1 MNKKHLLIAAA
12 ALIVAA
18 IAGYVVWDRH
28 QTRKLQDATLAR
40 IDNATQ
46 ALRTAL
52 APSKDPLAQSQV
64 VAAAVGRVEQ
74 DLAAL
79 RATATSRILL
89 LGAGADT
96 YLHTVRELLKRQA
109 AMLVLDTSVRN
120 GIAAFRD
127 HLSAGNRA
135 AANWTS
141 EAVRLK
147 NRLEQD
153 FREYQR
159 AVDAHTKI
167 ADGYADAH
175 KALAGLVAEGRIP
188 AMAEITAARDR
199 TAAAARTL
207 TSEVEAVRRMAAPR

>member
-1 MNKKHLLIAAA
+1 MLIIAA
-12 ALIVAA
+12 V
-18 IAGYVVWDRH
+18 AGYVVWDRH
-28 QTRKLQDATLAR
+28 QTKILRDAVLTR

-52 APSKDPLAQSQV
+52 APSKDPVAQSQV
-64 VAAAVGRVEQ
+64 VAAAVERVEQ

-79 RATATSRILL
+79 RTTATSRILL

-109 AMLVLDTSVRN
+109 SVLVLDTSVRN
-120 GIAAFRD
+120 GITAFRN
-127 HLSAGNRA
+127 HLTGNRA
-135 AANWTS
+135 ASNWAGD
-141 EAVRLK
+141 AVRLK

-167 ADGYADAH
+167 ADGYADAY
-175 KALAGLVAEGRIP
+175 KALTGLIAEGRIP
-188 AMAEITAARDR
+188 AAAEITTARDH
-199 TAAAARTL
+199 TMAAAKVL
-207 TSEVEAVRRMAAPR
+207 TAEMEAARRMAAPR

>member
-1 MNKKHLLIAAA
+1 MNKNHLLMAAA
-12 ALIVAA
+12 VLVITAV
-18 IAGYVVWDRH
+18 AGYAVWDRH
-28 QTRKLQDATLAR
+28 QTKTLQDATLTR

-52 APSKDPLAQSQV
+52 APAQDPIAQSQV
-64 VAAAVGRVEQ
+64 VAAAVERVEQ
-74 DLAAL
+74 DLSAL

-96 YLHTVRELLKRQA
+96 YLHTTRELLKRQA
-109 AMLVLDTSVRN
+109 AVLVLDTSVRN

-127 HLSAGNRA
+127 HLAGSRA
-135 AANWTS
+135 ASNWAGD
-141 EAVRLK
+141 AVRLK

-159 AVDAHTKI
+159 AVDAHTGI

-175 KALAGLVAEGRIP
+175 KALAGLVAEGRVP
-188 AMAEITAARDR
+188 AAAEITAARDR
-199 TAAAARTL
+199 TIAAAKVL
-207 TSEVEAVRRMAAPR
+207 TAEMEAARRMAAPR

>member
-1 MNKKHLLIAAA
+1 MKKNHLLITAA
-12 ALIVAA
+12 ALIIAA
-18 IAGYVVWDRH
+18 LVGYVAWDRH
-28 QTRKLQDATLAR
+28 QTRTLQDATLAR

-52 APSKDPLAQSQV
+52 APSNDPVAQSQM
-64 VAAAVGRVEQ
+64 VAAAVERVDQ
-74 DLAAL
+74 DLTAL

-96 YLHTVRELLKRQA
+96 YLHTTRELLKRQA
-109 AMLVLDTSVRN
+109 AVLVLDSSVRN
-120 GIAAFRD
+120 GITAFRD
-127 HLSAGNRA
+127 HLTGNRA
-135 AANWTS
+135 ASNWAG

-159 AVDAHTKI
+159 AVTAHTGI

-175 KALAGLVAEGRIP
+175 KALAGLVAENRIP
-188 AMAEITAARDR
+188 AAAEITAARDR
-199 TAAAARTL
+199 TTAAAGTL
-207 TSEVEAVRRMAAPR
+207 TAEVEAARRMAAPR

>member
-1 MNKKHLLIAAA
+1 MNNKHLLIAAT
-12 ALIVAA
+12 ALIIAA
-18 IAGYVVWDRH
+18 VAGYVIWDRH
-28 QTRKLQDATLAR
+28 QTKTLQDATLAR

-52 APSKDPLAQSQV
+52 APSKDPVAQSQV
-64 VAAAVGRVEQ
+64 VAAAVERVDQ
-74 DLAAL
+74 DLSAL

-96 YLHTVRELLKRQA
+96 YLHTTRELLKRQA
-109 AMLVLDTSVRN
+109 AVLVLDTSVRN
-120 GIAAFRD
+120 GITAFRN
-127 HLSAGNRA
+127 HLAGNRA
-135 AANWTS
+135 ASNWTG

-167 ADGYADAH
+167 ADGYADAY
-175 KALAGLVAEGRIP
+175 KVLAGLVAEGRIP
-188 AMAEITAARDR
+188 AAAEITAARDR
-199 TAAAARTL
+199 TTAAAGTL
-207 TSEVEAVRRMAAPR
+207 TAEVEAARRMAAPR